1 MSVHPA
7 RRPDLLGTAARAMW
21 PNLPGLA
28 MAGVLV
34 CAALVPAVIVSA
46 GLTPL
51 AVLLTALVAG
61 PVWAA
66 AVDFGDRTARGDQV
80 GVGYLVTAVR
90 HRAGLG
96 VRVALPPAVC
106 AACTMVT
113 LALWQQTR
121 APWLLAPLGVG
132 GAATLLTVVATV
144 AAFPVAIRTA
154 LRGRDLWLTSLAVVV
169 AAPLRVLAVLC
180 ALVVS
185 VYVLGFSVSA
195 SLLLLLPG
203 PLAVLVCVAVPPA
216 APSPLPTDAERPLP

>member
-1 MSVHPA
+1 MSVDPG
-7 RRPDLLGTAARAMW
+7 RPDLLATAGRTMW

-28 MAGVLV
+28 MSGVLV
-34 CAALVPAVIVSA
+34 CAALVPAVIVGA

-51 AVLLTALVAG
+51 SVLLSALVAG

-66 AVDFGDRTARGDQV
+66 AVDFGDRTARGDQA
-80 GVGYLVTAVR
+80 GVGYLMTAVR

-96 VRVALPPAVC
+96 VRVASPPAVC

-113 LALWQQTR
+113 LVLWQQTT

-132 GAATLLTVVATV
+132 GAATLLTVTAAV

-154 LRGRDLWLTSLAVVV
+154 LRGRDLWLTSLAVVL

-185 VYVLGFSVSA
+185 VYVLGFSMSA

-203 PLAVLVCVAVPPA
+203 PLAVLVCVAVPAA
-216 APSPLPTDAERPLP
+216 APSPLPTEAERPLP